1 MVRGSP
7 AGFGGTGGGLL
18 RVLTGSTPPDTPFAA
33 LFVLLCCDGSLE
45 VLSSCC
51 VCGLF

>member
-18 RVLTGSTPPDTPFAA
+18 RVSTGSTPPDTPFAP
-33 LFVLLCCDGSLE
+33 LFILLCDDSLE

-51 VCGLF
+51 AGGLF